1 MPSDHDRLIVY
12 LDGEFVP
19 WSEATVHVFPP
30 LVKYGARVFEGIRGY
45 WSERRGVMLLFRPRE
60 EAGR

>member
-19 WSEATVHVFPP
+19 WSEATVHVFSP
-30 LVKYGARVFEGIRGY
+30 LVKYGAGVFETAAARCPKARACAC
-45 WSERRGVMLLFRPRE
+45 S
-60 EAGR
+60 